1 MTHDYYPRRGG
12 PRLAA
17 NQVNQAASGRWVEIL
32 TALGLSDAVLTK
44 RNKPCPGCGGRDR
57 FSFVDDGRGAFICRG
72 MDKQGG
78 DGLALL
84 QHVYGWD
91 FPQALL
97 EVAKVLGMPEAGEVD
112 RAGVKVI
119 PLNRP
124 HYETAPPKRA
134 KNEGAVRQLWRGGRV
149 LTGCEPAALY
159 LKGRGLIVPV
169 TEALRCQRL
178 MPYWHPV
185 TSPEHPEGKP
195 TQLGRYPALL
205 AKVSGPDG
213 ALVGVHTTYVTAA
226 GQKLRLDDPDPRNRK
241 AVYGP
246 DAVWVNGFPCRT
258 GWEPLTL
265 PAKKLRTVGD
275 GVMRG
280 AAIRLFEPDDNGL
293 GDGGKRLAVA
303 EGIETA
309 IAVHMMSGLPVWA
322 CVSAF
327 GLEHVALPADV
338 TDLWVFA
345 DKDRSNTGRAAGMS
359 LLRRARAAGVRTR
372 FLDPDEWD
380 TDWCDVL
387 NEAQRDGLFP
397 LPKDGKLE
405 SR

>member
-1 MTHDYYPRRGG
+1 MTHDYYPRGGG
-12 PRLAA
+12 PRLAV
-17 NQVNQAASGRWVEIL
+17 NQVNQAAAGRWVEVL
-32 TALGLSDAVLTK
+32 TALGLADSVLTK

-91 FPQALL
+91 FPQTLL

-112 RAGVKVI
+112 RTTARAI

-124 HYETAPPKRA
+124 HYELPPPKPA

-159 LKGRGLIVPV
+159 LKARGLIVPV
-169 TEALRCQRL
+169 TEALRCLRL
-178 MPYWHPV
+178 VPYWHNV
-185 TSPEHPEGKP
+185 TGPGCPDGKP
-195 TQLGRYPALL
+195 TQLGSYPALI

-213 ALVGVHTTYVTAA
+213 DLVGVHTTYVTAA
-226 GQKLRLDDPDPRNRK
+226 GQKLRLDDPDPNAWRWVYHPNDVPPLCWPPSDFPRVIGREQK
-241 AVYGP
+241 A
-246 DAVWVNGFPCRT
+246 
-258 GWEPLTL
+258 L
-265 PAKKLRTVGD
+265 PAKKLRTVRE

-280 AAIRLFEPDDNGL
+280 AAIRLFEPDANKT
-293 GDGGKRLAVA
+293 GDGKRLAVA

-309 IAVHMMSGLPVWA
+309 IAVHMMSKIPTWA

-327 GLEHVALPADV
+327 GLEHLALPPDV
-338 TDLWVFA
+338 KDLWIFA
-345 DKDRSNTGRAAGMS
+345 DKDRSNVGRAAGQS
-359 LLRRARAAGVRTR
+359 LLRRAIAAGVRTR
-372 FLDPDEWD
+372 FLEPDEWD

-397 LPKDGKLE
+397 
-405 SR
+405 

>member
-32 TALGLSDAVLTK
+32 TALGLPDAALTK
-44 RNKPCPGCGGRDR
+44 RNKPCPGCGGRDK
-57 FSFVDDGRGAFICRG
+57 FSFIDDGRGAFVCRG

-112 RAGVKVI
+112 RASVKVI

-124 HYETAPPKRA
+124 HYETPPPKAA
-134 KNEGAVRQLWRGGRV
+134 KNEGAIRQLWLSSRV

-169 TEALRCQRL
+169 TETLRCMRL
-178 MPYWHPV
+178 VPYWHPV
-185 TSPEHPEGKP
+185 TSPTHPNGKP
-195 TQLGRYPALL
+195 TRLGQYPALI

-213 ALVGVHTTYVTAA
+213 ELVGVHTTYVTAA
-226 GQKLRLDDPDPRNRK
+226 GQKLRLDDPDTRNRQP
-241 AVYGP
+241 VYHP
-246 DAVWVNGFPCRT
+246 TNQSQGFPVRI

-265 PAKKLRTVGD
+265 PAKKLRTVRD
-275 GVMRG
+275 GAMRG
-280 AAIRLFEPDDNGL
+280 AAIRLFAPDDNGL

-309 IAVHMMSGLPVWA
+309 IAAHMMSGLPVWA

-327 GLEHVALPADV
+327 GLEHVVLPPDV

-359 LLRRARAAGVRTR
+359 LLRRAMAAGVRVR

-387 NEAQRDGLFP
+387 NDAQRDGRFP
-397 LPKDGKLE
+397 LPKDGKLG

>member
-1 MTHDYYPRRGG
+1 MSYYPKPA
-12 PRLAA
+12 PRLSAG
-17 NQVNQAASGRWVEIL
+17 QVNQAASGRWVEVL
-32 TALGLSDAVLTK
+32 TALGLSDSILTK

-57 FSFVDDGRGAFICRG
+57 FSFVDDGRGAFVCRG

-112 RAGVKVI
+112 RTTAKVI

-124 HYETAPPKRA
+124 HYEAPPPKSA
-134 KNEGAVRQLWRGGRV
+134 KNEGAIRQLWRGGRP
-149 LTGCEPAALY
+149 LTSCEPAALY

-178 MPYWHPV
+178 TPYWHPV

-195 TQLGRYPALL
+195 TQLGSYPALL

-213 ALVGVHTTYVTAA
+213 ELVGVHMTYVTAA
-226 GQKLRLDDPDPRNRK
+226 GQKLRLEDPDPRHRVAGRENK
-241 AVYGP
+241 
-246 DAVWVNGFPCRT
+246 
-258 GWEPLTL
+258 TL
-265 PAKKLRTVGD
+265 PAKKLRTVRD
-275 GVMRG
+275 GAMRG
-280 AAIRLFEPDDNGL
+280 AAIRLFSPDANKT
-293 GDGGKRLAVA
+293 GDGKRLAVA

-327 GLEHVALPADV
+327 GLEHVALPPDV

-387 NEAQRDGLFP
+387 NDAQRDGLFP
-397 LPKDGKLE
+397 IPKNGKLE